1 MPNLPISGLPELTAT
16 TSTAEY
22 AVELSG
28 TTYRIK
34 QSTLTPFPLAYGL
47 FAQTGDS
54 ATVSETIVE
63 TSIVGSG
70 VGTLSVPANGF
81 RVGDSFTCS
90 LDGVI
95 SCIASGEIEIRVKTL
110 SGELLADTG
119 LIDLAAANN
128 KSWILNLYF
137 TIRTLGGAGVASI
150 SSGGLFSY
158 IRNGNTQFEG
168 YVLTNV
174 NNTTFNTTVNNTLVI
189 TVQWNTTN
197 AGNSIFSRNFTLN
210 KIY

>member
-1 MPNLPISGLPELTAT
+1 
-16 TSTAEY
+16 
-22 AVELSG
+22 
-28 TTYRIK
+28 
-34 QSTLTPFPLAYGL
+34 
-47 FAQTGDS
+47 
-54 ATVSETIVE
+54 
-63 TSIVGSG
+63 VGSG

>member
-1 MPNLPISGLPELTAT
+1 MPDLPISGLPELTAT

-47 FAQTGDS
+47 FAQTSDGGPVT
-54 ATVSETIVE
+54 ATVVE
-63 TSIVGSG
+63 TTIIGTG

-81 RVGDSFTCS
+81 QIGDSFTCA

-95 SCIASGEIEIRVKTL
+95 SCIASGEIQVRIKTQ
-110 SGELLADTG
+110 SGALLADTG
-119 LIDLAAANN
+119 IIDLAAADN
-128 KSWILNLYF
+128 KSWILSLYF
-137 TIRTLGGAGVASI
+137 TIRTLGGEGVASI

-168 YVLTNV
+168 YVLTMV
-174 NNTTFNTTVNNTLVI
+174 NTTTFDTTISNTLEI

-197 AGNSIFSRNFTLN
+197 AGNSILSRNFTLT